1 MSTDHHFRIGRGGA
15 GNFFSKKDLEEAE
28 QKDLEAQNGDAP
40 AQPPAPPQ
48 PQQSPYTRGGRGGAG
63 NFYDAAAVAAAERD
77 EAVEAARIQSTTT
90 QSSAGPASADS
101 PAVVSPSQPRKS
113 AGTRPMISGRGG
125 AGNWAAS
132 NAAAAEAEE
141 EQKRK
146 EAAIAA
152 QIQQDVDAGLLMPPK
167 TYHQAPVTREREK

>member
-1 MSTDHHFRIGRGGA
+1 
-15 GNFFSKKDLEEAE
+15 
-28 QKDLEAQNGDAP
+28 
-40 AQPPAPPQ
+40 
-48 PQQSPYTRGGRGGAG
+48 
-63 NFYDAAAVAAAERD
+63 
-77 EAVEAARIQSTTT
+77 
-90 QSSAGPASADS
+90 
-101 PAVVSPSQPRKS
+101 
-113 AGTRPMISGRGG
+113 MISGRGG

-152 QIQQDVDAGLLMPPK
+152 QIQQDVDAGLSMPPK